1 MDTPSGEQWMYLS
14 RVRESVPWE
23 LDTQGSAPF
32 PRPRCRVGEGNA
44 ASGEARLTPCVEL
57 VDNGYARPQDPSFEH
72 MIIPSRPVWG
82 RRIRTAAVLTVVLV
96 KGAAA
101 RSGRRLARLAD
112 IRKLLE
118 RENPVLAASI
128 PR

>member
-1 MDTPSGEQWMYLS
+1 
-14 RVRESVPWE
+14 
-23 LDTQGSAPF
+23 
-32 PRPRCRVGEGNA
+32 
-44 ASGEARLTPCVEL
+44 
-57 VDNGYARPQDPSFEH
+57 

-118 RENPVLAASI
+118 RENPDLAASI